1 MTAVSMLSADN
12 ISIQTKDNMENTNSV
27 APWPG
32 SREMP
37 RWNSGEL
44 DDAPRFTMKNWA
56 ALLGP
61 GLLMSGASIGAG
73 EWLLGPAVTARFGGA
88 LLWVT
93 TLSIIS
99 QVFYN
104 IEISRYTLYCGE
116 PIMNGKFR
124 TLPGPAF
131 WLWFYLLL
139 DIGALLPYQ
148 IQNVATTVAAVW
160 LGRIPNP
167 ADASD
172 ASMLNW
178 LTYVM
183 LAVSLV
189 PLLFGG
195 KIYNSLKAV
204 VTVKIVV
211 VLGFLMFLGVF
222 FTSAQTWI
230 ELFTGF
236 FKFGN
241 VPSPDA
247 VDGTGVKNIFTA
259 LWRGEGWPTLDA
271 EALPLLTSFAAIA
284 GVGGM
289 AQTSISNYTRDQGWG
304 MGAKVGAIPSIIGGR
319 DLQLSHSGMV
329 FEVNDESMPR
339 WRRWMK
345 HIRRDQLALWMPA
358 AFIGLAL
365 PGMLSV
371 EFLPRGTV
379 ANNWVLAGM
388 TADGVMN
395 RVGGALGSFCWYM
408 ILLCGFLALLP
419 NSTTNADGF
428 MRRWVDVG
436 WSSTKWMRSIDPGKI
451 GQLYFGIL
459 IAYFVV
465 AVIFLSVASPRW
477 LIVVYSNVGSLALGV
492 SCFHAL
498 YVNLALL
505 PDRIKPGWVMRIGLA
520 LAGCYFVG
528 LAVLTLLISM
538 KWI

>member
-1 MTAVSMLSADN
+1 
-12 ISIQTKDNMENTNSV
+12 
-27 APWPG
+27 
-32 SREMP
+32 MP
-37 RWNSGEL
+37 RWQLGEL
-44 DDAPRFTMKNWA
+44 PDAPRFTWKNWA

-73 EWLLGPAVTARFGGA
+73 EWLLGPAITARFGGA

-93 TLSIIS
+93 TLSIVA

-124 TLPGPAF
+124 TLPGPGF
-131 WLWFYLLL
+131 WIWFYLLL
-139 DIGALLPYQ
+139 DAGALLPYQ
-148 IQNVATTVAAVW
+148 IQQVSTTVAAVW

-167 ADASD
+167 ELPAEAS
-172 ASMLNW
+172 LLKG

-183 LAVSLV
+183 LVLSLV
-189 PLLFGG
+189 PLLVGG
-195 KIYNSLKAV
+195 KVYNSLKAV
-204 VTVKIVV
+204 VLVKIVV
-211 VLGFLMFLGVF
+211 VLSFLVFLGLF
-222 FTSAQTWI
+222 FSSVHTWI

-241 VPSPDA
+241 VPTT
-247 VDGTGVKNIFTA
+247 DGSGGTVITNIF
-259 LWRGEGWPTLDA
+259 LSLLRGEAWPTLDP

-304 MGAKVGAIPSIIGGR
+304 MAARVGAIPSIIGGR
-319 DLQLSHSGMV
+319 NLSLSHTGMV
-329 FEVNDESMPR
+329 FHVDDHSMPQ
-339 WRRWMK
+339 WQRWMK
-345 HIRRDQLALWMPA
+345 HVCRDQLALWMPA
-358 AFIGLAL
+358 AFVGIAL

-388 TADGVMN
+388 TADGVMG
-395 RVGGALGSFCWYM
+395 RIGGTLGAFCWYM

-419 NSTTNADGF
+419 NATTNADGF
-428 MRRWVDVG
+428 LRRWVDVG
-436 WSSTKWMRSIDPGKI
+436 WSSAKWLRKIDTNKI

-459 IAYFVV
+459 IVYFIV
-465 AVIFLSVASPRW
+465 AVLFLSVANPRW
-477 LIVVYSNVGSLALGV
+477 LIVVYSHVGSLALGI

-498 YVNLALL
+498 YVNLKLL
-505 PDRIKPGWVMRIGLA
+505 PDAIKPGWPMRIGLA
-520 LAGCYFVG
+520 LAGCYFIG
-528 LAVLTLLISM
+528 LAVLTILIWLQ
-538 KWI
+538 WI